1 MFIFFV
7 TSTAS
12 RNACH
17 HKPDERPP
25 SINLLGGNVN
35 LASLDVVGDVL
46 GAAAVNTATN
56 RESGTEDLKDGTLEL
71 LSQRTVAHGAGDL
84 DDVIER
90 DRLGVLDVLLLLAV
104 TRGLLE
110 GLDDQG
116 RGGGNNR
123 DRGLTVLDGE
133 LDSHTETLPVT
144 SVLGNIFTDL
154 LGRQTK
160 GTDLGGER
168 RLGADLTTS
177 HTQVDDL
184 HLIGIELGSYRKIER
199 LVAIVEMTQVMILTH
214 GECER

>member
-110 GLDDQG
+110 GLDDQ
-116 RGGGNNR
+116 RGSGGHNG
-123 DRGLTVLDGE
+123 DGGLTVLDGE
-133 LDSHTETLPVT
+133 TDGHTETLPVT
-144 SVLGNIFTDL
+144 SVLGDIFTDL
-154 LGRQTK
+154 LGGQTER
-160 GTDLGGER
+160 TDLGSQSG
-168 RLGADLTTS
+168 LGSDLTTS
-177 HTQVDDL
+177 HTQVNDL
-184 HLIGIELGSYRKIER
+184 HLIGVELGSDPE
-199 LVAIVEMTQVMILTH
+199 VTGQSPAIIKP
-214 GECER
+214 RR